1 VARKAKQNIEDV
13 ALEEQKSGKIQW
25 FLFAIVIPV
34 IFSILVTIIVMTYY
48 GVNVFEKTKE
58 ISDKISMP
66 VFQTDEKQKEKTT
79 TDYNQKIVDLQ
90 AEIKDKEAEIQS
102 LESIIDSRDKNLQ
115 KIEAEKEQLQK
126 EINEFKQ
133 TQTTS
138 DVETKEIVKTYETM
152 SAKKAAPI
160 ITQMSDDDA
169 IQILA
174 NLKPA
179 TLAKVLEQM
188 DPEDAARLTKKLQS
202 QS

>member
-1 VARKAKQNIEDV
+1 MARKAKQNNEDV
-13 ALEEQKSGKIQW
+13 AIEEQKSGKIQW

-34 IFSILVTIIVMTYY
+34 IFAILVTIIVMTYY

-58 ISDKISMP
+58 ISDKISMQ
-66 VFQTDEKQKEKTT
+66 VFQTDEKQKEETT
-79 TDYNQKIVDLQ
+79 TDYNQKIVDLE

-115 KIEAEKEQLQK
+115 KAEAEQEQLQK
-126 EINEFKQ
+126 EINELKQ
-133 TQTTS
+133 AQMTS
-138 DVETKEIVKTYETM
+138 NVEIKEIVKTYEMM

-169 IQILA
+169 VGILA
-174 NLKPA
+174 NLKPV

-188 DPEDAARLTKKLQS
+188 APKDAARLTKKLQS

>member
-1 VARKAKQNIEDV
+1 MARKAKQNIEDV
-13 ALEEQKSGKIQW
+13 ELEEKKSGKIQW

-34 IFSILVTIIVMTYY
+34 IFAILVTIIVMTYY

-58 ISDKISMP
+58 ISDKISTQ
-66 VFQTDEKQKEKTT
+66 VFQNDEKQTEQTT
-79 TDYNQKIVDLQ
+79 ADYDQKIVDLE

-115 KIEAEKEQLQK
+115 KAEAEQEQLEK
-126 EINEFKQ
+126 EINELKQ
-133 TQTTS
+133 AQMTS
-138 DVETKEIVKTYETM
+138 DVEIKEIVKTYEMM

-169 IQILA
+169 VGILA
-174 NLKPA
+174 NLKPV

-188 DPEDAARLTKKLQS
+188 APEDAARLTKKLQS